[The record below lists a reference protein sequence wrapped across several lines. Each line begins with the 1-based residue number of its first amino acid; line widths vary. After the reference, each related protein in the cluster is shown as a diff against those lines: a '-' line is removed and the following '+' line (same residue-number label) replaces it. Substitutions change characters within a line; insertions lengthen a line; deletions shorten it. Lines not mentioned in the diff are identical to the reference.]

1 MRFPQSIIKT
11 ISTQLAWDL
20 VELQSDSTLFVDKF
34 EIGNSSGS
42 TCEVGWGFEGD
53 VEVGQDETTYAEVS
67 LPVTLSAS
75 DLIIWSSRPINAFT
89 LNVTTSDAD
98 AITVTY
104 WDGSAW
110 SAVATAIIA
119 PVVSSTG
126 IKPAIYYNSTPGRVS
141 DAANATYPRGKYGI
155 KIAGGAGAI
164 ISAIRVGEVKDRILV
179 LADGNSTYESYDQA
193 GLQGNRNYGVFAYI
207 TTANADNYV
216 NVDHHF
222 V

>member
-1 MRFPQSIIKT
+1 MRMPESIVKT
-11 ISTQLAWDL
+11 FSTQIGWDL
-20 VELQSDSTLFVDKF
+20 IELQPLSTPFIKKF
-34 EIGNSSGS
+34 EVGNSSGS
-42 TCEVGWGFEGD
+42 TVEAGWGFEGD
-53 VEVGQDETTYAEVS
+53 VEVGQDATTYAEVS

-110 SAVATAIIA
+110 SATATAIIA

-126 IKPAIYYNSTPGRVS
+126 IKPAIYFNSTPGRVT

-164 ISAIRVGEVKDRILV
+164 ISAIRVGEIKDRVLV
-179 LADGNSTYESYDQA
+179 VADGNSTYESYEDQ
-193 GLQGNRNYGVFAYI
+193 GLQGLRNYGPFAYI
-207 TTANADNYV
+207 TVANADNFA
-216 NVDHHF
+216 NVDFYF